1 MLLIES
7 IVPGKI
13 KNVLKPI
20 IPAAV
25 FFVRFTSFK
34 NRTFFYWN
42 RNKKTKKR
50 YEALK
55 NARSAADEN
64 QDVNYVLGDVNC
76 QLKVVFKDGISD
88 FFRDVSKLNE
98 LI

>member
-1 MLLIES
+1 MLLIDS
-7 IVPGKI
+7 IAPGTI

-20 IPAAV
+20 IPV

-34 NRTFFYWN
+34 NRIFFYWN

-76 QLKVVFKDGISD
+76 RLKVVFKDGISE

>member
-1 MLLIES
+1 MYVSLVSRTEILL
-7 IVPGKI
+7 
-13 KNVLKPI
+13 LKQ
-20 IPAAV
+20 
-25 FFVRFTSFK
+25 
-34 NRTFFYWN
+34 
-42 RNKKTKKR
+42 NKKTKKR

-76 QLKVVFKDGISD
+76 RLKVVFKDGISE